1 MSTEEELRSEIER
14 LTSRVRQLESLD
26 AEMPASRSASIVTEA
41 RPRAKPDVFSAV
53 EESFNDWLN
62 HFELCAKI
70 NGWSNEQSC
79 QQLAV
84 CLRGRAQR
92 VYTTLS
98 QDDKNSYTKLVAAL
112 RLNLEPPQQR
122 AIHKLA
128 FRNRQRNKSESL
140 VDLAT
145 DLRRLAARAFPNQEL
160 ATMEEELIEQFVST
174 LNSRE
179 LRLGI
184 SQTSPETLDT
194 ALQTALKLET
204 LFAVEN
210 SKKISEKDTEVN
222 MAYHA
227 WSNQTTPLEH
237 AQINTAGSKDEK
249 LPQWAKEMLE
259 RQTVLF
265 ERLLAKN
272 ERTERSRNDACYVCG
287 QPGHFKRNCPQRF
300 YQDNQGN
307 AFRAGLPRK

>member
-128 FRNRQRNKSESL
+128 FRNRQRNKNESL

-160 ATMEEELIEQFVST
+160 ATMEEELIEQFVSA

-227 WSNQTTPLEH
+227 WTNQTTPLEH

-259 RQTVLF
+259 K
-265 ERLLAKN
+265 AN
-272 ERTERSRNDACYVCG
+272 G
-287 QPGHFKRNCPQRF
+287 
-300 YQDNQGN
+300 
-307 AFRAGLPRK
+307 AFRKTTG